1 MRARAEALVREA
13 VEVLN
18 DALGKSFDPD
28 SVWSKVL
35 AVAEKTGLNVCSML
49 QDVRKNSQ
57 TEISAI
63 NGAIVDIASKAG
75 LEAPVNAAVTD
86 EILMLTT

>member
-1 MRARAEALVREA
+1 
-13 VEVLN
+13 
-18 DALGKSFDPD
+18 
-28 SVWSKVL
+28 
-35 AVAEKTGLNVCSML
+35 ML